1 MDAGV
6 VRGKR
11 KRIFS
16 DLRNGKNQTLLLKSE
31 VARHVLVLFR
41 NRESYVPLH
50 RGEQTSITATNVPGT
65 IDRYFVMIWHK
76 YNSSSTWT
84 LRFSLFAGSSNSTRQ
99 QNKRFQRN
107 GGGCCWECSIS
118 TMRML
123 NLKNNTW
130 YSISTRML
138 NLKAQGYKLPL
149 HQTRTT
155 EKQYQVPGT

>member
-65 IDRYFVMIWHK
+65 IDRYFVMI
-76 YNSSSTWT
+76 
-84 LRFSLFAGSSNSTRQ
+84 
-99 QNKRFQRN
+99 
-107 GGGCCWECSIS
+107 
-118 TMRML
+118 
-123 NLKNNTW
+123 
-130 YSISTRML
+130 
-138 NLKAQGYKLPL
+138 
-149 HQTRTT
+149 
-155 EKQYQVPGT
+155 